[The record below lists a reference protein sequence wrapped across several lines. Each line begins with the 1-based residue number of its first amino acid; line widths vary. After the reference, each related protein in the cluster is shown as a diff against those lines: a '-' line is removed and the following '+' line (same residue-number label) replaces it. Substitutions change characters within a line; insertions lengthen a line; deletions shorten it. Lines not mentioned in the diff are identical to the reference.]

1 MRRVQQ
7 EGATRDKLE
16 ALFSAMGARVSAASA
31 ASGGGGGGGDDD
43 DEERAVTPREFERY
57 MLKVFNRARAR
68 ELPRLASPAS
78 SRSLVGTPPHT
89 A

>member
-31 ASGGGGGGGDDD
+31 ASGGGGGDDDD